1 MKTRDI
7 PPFGL
12 RLQPELRARL
22 ERERQYNGRRSLN
35 EEIVARLQ
43 ESLDGPGSI
52 KNGHYTLHDG
62 SGKIDLTDA
71 ERMMLHLFKKLPAE
85 KQLAMLALFK

>member
-1 MKTRDI
+1 MKVRDI

-12 RLQPELRARL
+12 RMQPELKAKL
-22 ERERQYNGRRSLN
+22 ERERLLTGRRSLN

-43 ESLDGPGSI
+43 ASLDGEGTL

-62 SGKIDLTDA
+62 TGKIDLTDA
-71 ERMMLHLFKKLPAE
+71 DRMMLHLFKKLPTE
-85 KQLAMLALFK
+85 KQLAMLSLFK